1 MVCNENVNANI
12 NSNNI
17 IFTIKCTKLFVAV
30 VNLSAKDNHK
40 PSKLLSKEFAR
51 SVSWNECKTKV
62 ETKNKINEYRYILKS
77 NFVTDCLFW
86 FIQTE
91 MTMLKNIIYQRYY

>member
-17 IFTIKCTKLFVAV
+17 IFTIRCTKLFVAV
-30 VNLSAKDNHK
+30 VNLSAKD
-40 PSKLLSKEFAR
+40 
-51 SVSWNECKTKV
+51 
-62 ETKNKINEYRYILKS
+62 RYILKS
-77 NFVTDCLFW
+77 NFATDCLFW

-91 MTMLKNIIYQRYY
+91 ITMLKNIIYQRYY